1 VFDHWAEVQG
11 NPLEAGSKLN
21 TIVEGIRSRKG
32 LKAGIPELDNFL
44 DKL

>member
-1 VFDHWAEVQG
+1 LDTDPF
-11 NPLEAGSKLN
+11 NPQSKAGELVNK
-21 TIVEGIRSRKG
+21 IRVRKG